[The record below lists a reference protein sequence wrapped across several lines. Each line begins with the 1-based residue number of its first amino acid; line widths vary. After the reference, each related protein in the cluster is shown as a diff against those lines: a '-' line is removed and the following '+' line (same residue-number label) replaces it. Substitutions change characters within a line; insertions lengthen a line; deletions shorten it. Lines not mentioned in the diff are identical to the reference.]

1 MNGSRDY
8 LGRISCLVTCAVLWS
23 ASTAQSQNGGPAQQD
38 PRVAAEQRNCDVV
51 AEQSRAQVGNLTP
64 INPVSA
70 LNPILLLND
79 INRRKQEEA
88 RQPQLLEQIE
98 QQRQFCYRD
107 AETRA
112 ALRAQETID
121 QKRDNASGYKLISF
135 ETFALDAK
143 IMASSQAKVSLRGSY
158 VPDGNMDWFFANR
171 TDVIMAT
178 TNGYNSSNI
187 ARIPLLTEDAT
198 REFRQFLLRCKSN
211 ASSSQLG
218 CPAVING
225 HVTKC
230 SLTGPLGANRSLPCI
245 VVENGRELR

>member
-1 MNGSRDY
+1 MN
-8 LGRISCLVTCAVLWS
+8 ISTGYIRHVASLVACGVLWS
-23 ASTAQSQNGGPAQQD
+23 VSTAQSQNGGPAQQD
-38 PRVAAEQRNCDVV
+38 PRVIAEQHNCDVI

-64 INPVSA
+64 INPVSV

-98 QQRQFCYRD
+98 QQRQFCYRES
-107 AETRA
+107 ETRA
-112 ALRAQETID
+112 TLRAQDAIE

-143 IMASSQAKVSLRGSY
+143 AMASSQAKVSLRGSY

-178 TNGYNSSNI
+178 TNGYNSSNV

-198 REFRQFLLRCKSN
+198 REFRHFLLKCKSN
-211 ASSSQLG
+211 GSSSQLG